1 MLTICDKSSA
11 AFDRREHAI
20 GVFLDLSKAFD
31 TVNHVILFK
40 KLKHYGI
47 RGLALEWVKSYFSER
62 KQFVEFKNVRS
73 SPQAIS
79 CGVPQGSILC
89 PLLFILYV
97 LDLNNASILDAV
109 LFADDTKLLVSHN
122 DPVYLINT
130 LNRELNKLS
139 TWFAADRIFLNLSK
153 TNFMV
158 LKPWQKKQSL
168 EFQVS
173 VNEQSILH
181 VSETMFL
188 GVFLGDNLTWKP
200 HISLLPSK
208 FSKSIGIIH
217 KSRFFLSTRSLRTSY
232 NSMILPYLVPPQSNL
247 GWHL

>member
-1 MLTICDKSSA
+1 MIYNRIINYLNDFNVLCDNQYGVRKNRSHSLALIDLCDKISSA
-11 AFDRREHAI
+11 FNRREHAT

-31 TVNHVILFK
+31 TVNHVILFN
-40 KLKHYGI
+40 KLEHYGI

-139 TWFAADRIFLNLSK
+139 TWFA
-153 TNFMV
+153 
-158 LKPWQKKQSL
+158 
-168 EFQVS
+168 
-173 VNEQSILH
+173 
-181 VSETMFL
+181 ETGF
-188 GVFLGDNLTWKP
+188 P
-200 HISLLPSK
+200 
-208 FSKSIGIIH
+208 
-217 KSRFFLSTRSLRTSY
+217 
-232 NSMILPYLVPPQSNL
+232 
-247 GWHL
+247 